1 MHATMKRI
9 NFQRNLINFFYFFLV
24 KMLIGKLH
32 RGRITFPSQW
42 DPEGDA
48 SVPLVPLDAKI
59 SSYFFTIY

>member
-9 NFQRNLINFFYFFLV
+9 NFQRNLINFFTFLV
-24 KMLIGKLH
+24 KLLIGKLH

-48 SVPLVPLDAKI
+48 SVSLVPLDAKI
-59 SSYFFTIY
+59 SSYFLTIY